1 VAEDDLREM
10 PIMEHL
16 AELRR
21 TVFWSA
27 GFAIVAAV
35 LAWFF
40 AEPIVDRLLR
50 PAATASDKPLI
61 FTGPMEAF
69 ILKIKAAAVVG
80 VFLVLPLILHRIYLF
95 VIPGLHARERR
106 WATPLL
112 ASAIVLFYTGVA
124 FCLFILMPIVIRFGL
139 DQATEWLQ
147 PMLRA
152 TEYFGF
158 VARLCLAFGLLFELP
173 MVVFALS
180 WAGVVSPRLLL
191 RGWRYALVSILV
203 VSALLTPPDVVSQIM
218 LAAPVMLLYLLSCVV
233 SIAVTRHRQRPADG
247 N

>member
-1 VAEDDLREM
+1 M

-21 TVFWSA
+21 TVLWSA
-27 GFAIVAAV
+27 GFAVVAAV

-50 PAATASDKPLI
+50 PAATASDQPLI

-69 ILKIKAAAVVG
+69 ILKIKAAGVVG
-80 VFLVLPLILHRIYLF
+80 LFLVLPLILHRVYMF
-95 VIPGLHARERR
+95 VIPGLHAHERK

-112 ASAIVLFYTGVA
+112 GSAIALFYLGVA
-124 FCLFILMPIVIRFGL
+124 FCLFILMPIVIQFGL
-139 DQATEWLQ
+139 NQATEWMQ

-158 VARLCLAFGLLFELP
+158 VARLSLAFGLLFELP

-180 WAGVVSPRLLL
+180 WAGVVSPGFLL
-191 RGWRYALVSILV
+191 RGWRYALLAILV
-203 VSALLTPPDVVSQIM
+203 VAALLTPPDVVSQIM
-218 LAAPVMLLYLLSCVV
+218 LAGPVMLLYVISCLIA
-233 SIAVTRHRQRPADG
+233 IAVTRRRKRPTDE